1 MLVPLLVI
9 KEDWVFVVVVA
20 VELLEPEE
28 VEGEEGT
35 NGSCE
40 YTLIGMPWKPIK
52 SSINITAKL
61 TTDKLKNAGWL
72 LLDLGKLLI
81 TSS

>member
-1 MLVPLLVI
+1 MLGRCCCCSFEAPPLVI
-9 KEDWVFVVVVA
+9 KGYWVFVGVVVVA
-20 VELLEPEE
+20 DGELLELEE

-61 TTDKLKNAGWL
+61 TTDKLKNAG
-72 LLDLGKLLI
+72 
-81 TSS
+81 

>member
-1 MLVPLLVI
+1 MLGCCCWCSFEAPLLVI
-9 KEDWVFVVVVA
+9 KGDWVFVGVVVVAA
-20 VELLEPEE
+20 VELLELEE

-61 TTDKLKNAGWL
+61 TTDKLKNAG
-72 LLDLGKLLI
+72 
-81 TSS
+81 